1 MIAVVFDTETTGLPR
16 DKQIPAVLK
25 RENWPD
31 IVSLSWRVYSDG
43 VCIGIYSHLIKPD
56 GWTIPAESTR
66 IHGITPEMAAQGV
79 PLKKAIED
87 FCKDIAVAKVIIA
100 HNLSFDKQVVLNA
113 LKWRL
118 NMDTVAW
125 SPLADMC
132 TGILSTN
139 ELKLQ
144 FMGRNSSGSYKMPS
158 LKELYRATFSKD
170 DPPGAHNS
178 ARDVEV
184 LEDIIRNRWPTL
196 LRPVVVQ

>member
-1 MIAVVFDTETTGLPR
+1 MIAIIFDTETTGLPR

-25 RENWPD
+25 KENWPD
-31 IVSLSWRVYSDG
+31 IVSLSWRVYING
-43 VCIGIYSHLIKPD
+43 VCSGVHSHLIKPD

-79 PLKKAIED
+79 SLKKAMAE
-87 FCKDIAVAKVIIA
+87 FCKDVALAKVIIA

-118 NMDTVAW
+118 GFDTVVW
-125 SPLADMC
+125 SPLADIC
-132 TGILSTN
+132 TAILSTN

-144 FMGRNSSGSYKMPS
+144 FMGRNSPGSYKMPT
-158 LKELYRATFSKD
+158 LKELYKATFSRD

-184 LEDIIRNRWPTL
+184 LEEIIRSRWPAL
-196 LRPVVVQ
+196 LTPV